1 MATKC
6 SNCLGNALYEYQ
18 LTPKTS
24 VFYCDKDLPRFLYAR
39 RDAGLLKITGSF
51 NEALN
56 SAVEVLSPVQT
67 TEPEEEAPKKKA
79 PKKKA
84 E

>member
-6 SNCLGNALYEYQ
+6 SNCSTDALYEYQ
-18 LTPKTS
+18 ITAQTS
-24 VFYCDKDLPRFLYAR
+24 VFYCAKDLPRFLYAR
-39 RDAGLLKITGSF
+39 RDAGHLKITD
-51 NEALN
+51 ALTEN
-56 SAVEVLSPVQT
+56 LNAAVEVLSPAPVD
-67 TEPEEEAPKKKA
+67 EPEEEAPKKKA

>member
-6 SNCLGNALYEYQ
+6 SNCLGDALYEYP
-18 LTPKTS
+18 LTPQTS
-24 VFYCDKDLPRFLYAR
+24 VFYCEKDLPRFLYAR

-51 NEALN
+51 NESLN
-56 SAVEVLSPVQT
+56 SAVEALSPVQT
-67 TEPEEEAPKKKA
+67 EETEEETPKKKA